1 MQPLEGIRVL
11 ELTTFLN
18 GPYTGRLLA
27 ELGAEVIKIEPP
39 WGDPYRA
46 VSPLVGES
54 SLHFIFTNANK
65 KFITLNLKSE
75 KGRALFLRLAEHS
88 DVIIENFRPGTL
100 EKIGLGY
107 SDVAKVNPRII
118 YASCSGYGHEGPYR
132 EYPGFDPCV
141 QAVSGLMDTNG
152 FPGMPTRL
160 GMGILDLATPAFT
173 TTAILAALRYR
184 DMTGRGQRIDMSLFD
199 VAVILS
205 QQSMV
210 YHMAGQPVRIGPSSN
225 IFAPEYLF
233 KTSDGYVYVVV
244 HTEEAWR
251 KLAAAFGHPE
261 LGEDPRFRTNNDRM
275 RNREELLKIVSE
287 WFAGIKS
294 DEAMEIVNRSGGVA
308 GKFKELGEQLYDP
321 HVVARGLY
329 VDMELSMEGGRRVR
343 IPGSVFKLSE
353 TPGAVKKAS
362 SPIGSDNAAVYGEI
376 LGLDD
381 AALKELRAEGVI

>member
-1 MQPLEGIRVL
+1 MKPLEGIRVL

-46 VSPLVGES
+46 VPPLLGDS

-75 KGRALFLRLAEHS
+75 RGRELFLKLAEKS
-88 DVIIENFRPGTL
+88 DVVIENFRPGTL
-100 EKIGLGY
+100 DKIGLGY
-107 SDVAKVNPRII
+107 SSVERVNPRII

-132 EYPGFDPCV
+132 DYPGFDPCV

-184 DMTGRGQRIDMSLFD
+184 DLTGRGQWIDMSLFD

-210 YHMAGQPVRIGPSSN
+210 YHIAGQPVRVGPSSN

-233 KTSDGYVYVVV
+233 KTSDGYVYVVI
-244 HTEEAWR
+244 HTDAAWR
-251 KLAAAFGHPE
+251 ELAATFGRPE
-261 LGEDPRFRTNNDRM
+261 LADDPRFRTNSDRL
-275 RNREELLKIVSE
+275 RNRSELLEIVSE
-287 WFAGIKS
+287 WFAS
-294 DEAMEIVNRSGGVA
+294 VTSERAMEIVNECGGVA
-308 GKFKELGEQLYDP
+308 GRFRELGEQLHDP

-329 VDMELSMEGGRRVR
+329 VDVGPEGDGVGPVR
-343 IPGSVFKLSE
+343 IPGSVFKLSKS
-353 TPGAVKKAS
+353 PGSVDRAS
-362 SPIGSDNAAVYGEI
+362 LPIGADNEAIYSGL
-376 LGLDD
+376 LGFEASTLERLRLD
-381 AALKELRAEGVI
+381 GVI